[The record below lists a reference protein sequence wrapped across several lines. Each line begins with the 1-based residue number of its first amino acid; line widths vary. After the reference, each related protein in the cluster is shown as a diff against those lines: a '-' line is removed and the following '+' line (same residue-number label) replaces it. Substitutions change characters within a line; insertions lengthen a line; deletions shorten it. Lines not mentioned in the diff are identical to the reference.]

1 MVTLIAPLFLDC
13 ALWSYFLE
21 IELINFCQQTISPR
35 GLQIWSQ
42 LYSFLSEKFFKN
54 EWYFLEP
61 ILSLKQPNFD
71 QNVKHMF
78 ETCKNIIANIDGP
91 SPTIWSG
98 STQDLIRCCHI
109 KHFYILQTLA
119 LTTQICLLWHI
130 EGDFQNRRL
139 RMAKICIRL
148 TYCCQSIHSVRY
160 IITESQIRFL

>member
-1 MVTLIAPLFLDC
+1 MSAYYISQGFTN
-13 ALWSYFLE
+13 LE
-21 IELINFCQQTISPR
+21 PIIFIFKRET
-35 GLQIWSQ
+35 
-42 LYSFLSEKFFKN
+42 FFKN

-109 KHFYILQTLA
+109 KYFYILQTLA

-130 EGDFQNRRL
+130 EGDFQNRSQF
-139 RMAKICIRL
+139 
-148 TYCCQSIHSVRY
+148 TVY
-160 IITESQIRFL
+160 IILLQSGKYDSFR